1 MSISFVSTTRRAA
14 KLIAPLVAALL
25 LASCGAFNQ
34 LGKDPTAD
42 WTAEK
47 LYAEAR
53 SELSEGNWMKARE
66 YYQKLES
73 RYPFGRH
80 AQQAQI
86 EIAYSYFKEGE
97 SAQAIQ
103 ACDRFL
109 KQYPNHAFAD
119 YVLYIKALAT
129 FNEDDGVLTRLT
141 RQDLSERDAK
151 AARDSFDV
159 FKELVQRFPESKYAT
174 EARLRMHQL
183 VDAQARYEVHVAR
196 YYFTRKAY
204 LAAIGRAQVV
214 LRDFQTTP
222 SARDALK
229 ILVDSYKAL
238 GMKDLQADAQR
249 VLDLNP
255 QTPAKR

>member
-1 MSISFVSTTRRAA
+1 MSIPFVSSTRRIAA
-14 KLIAPLVAALL
+14 VIAPLVAALF
-25 LASCGAFNQ
+25 LASCGMFSNV
-34 LGKDPTAD
+34 GKDPTAD

-53 SELSEGNWMKARE
+53 SELNEGNWIKARE

-73 RYPFGRH
+73 RFPFGRQ

-103 ACDRFL
+103 AADRFL
-109 KQYPNHAFAD
+109 KQYPNHPFAD

-129 FNEDDGVLTRLT
+129 FNEDEGMLTKLT

-151 AARDSFDV
+151 AARDAFDV
-159 FKELVQRFPESKYAT
+159 FKELVTRFPESKYAT
-174 EARLRMHQL
+174 EARQRMRQL
-183 VDAQARYEVHVAR
+183 VDAQARYEIHVAR

-204 LAAIGRAQVV
+204 LAAIGRAQTV
-214 LRDFQTTP
+214 LRDFQSTP
-222 SARDALK
+222 AAQDALK
-229 ILVDSYKAL
+229 ILVESYQAL

-249 VLDLNP
+249 VLDAN
-255 QTPAKR
+255 TPAKK

>member
-1 MSISFVSTTRRAA
+1 MSISFVSSARRVSAV
-14 KLIAPLVAALL
+14 IAPLVAALL
-25 LASCGAFNQ
+25 LASCGMFNT
-34 LGKDPTAD
+34 LGKDPTAE

-53 SELSEGNWMKARE
+53 SELNEGNWVKARE

-73 RYPFGRH
+73 RYPFGRQ

-86 EIAYSYFKEGE
+86 EIAYSYYKEGDA
-97 SAQAIQ
+97 AQAIQ

-129 FNEDDGVLTRLT
+129 FNEDEGMLTKLT

-151 AARDSFDV
+151 AARDAFDV
-159 FKELVQRFPESKYAT
+159 FKELVTRFPESKYAT
-174 EARLRMHQL
+174 EARQRMRLL
-183 VDAQARYEVHVAR
+183 VDAQARYEIHVAR

-204 LAAIGRAQVV
+204 LAAIGRAQAV
-214 LRDFQTTP
+214 LRDFQSTP

-229 ILVDSYKAL
+229 ILVDSYQAL
-238 GMKDLQADAQR
+238 GMKDLQGDAQR
-249 VLDLNP
+249 VLDANL
-255 QTPAKR
+255 PAKK